1 MCLDMTL
8 ECSSHP
14 CFTYFFGFSL
24 FWTSVQH
31 SARAIIPFHFADLR
45 NLGRRS
51 RVVCICRME
60 VLIMSACDFHKYAGD
75 RELSQSAPPEE
86 FRSVR

>member
-1 MCLDMTL
+1 MFHIFLDSVA
-8 ECSSHP
+8 ERNYS
-14 CFTYFFGFSL
+14 FGP
-24 FWTSVQH
+24 QCNIRH
-31 SARAIIPFHFADLR
+31 ARSFRFADLR
-45 NLGRRS
+45 NSGRCS